1 MVRMLNQKRIIIHL
15 ILLLI
20 YILGLMNFFFP
31 VIRLQYQVA
40 NQIFGLLLLFI
51 PWVLVVNGFFFR
63 RMLVK
68 IINVVILI
76 IPCLIALPYAFL
88 ITFMSSQGAFMPI
101 HHLNLESFSV
111 MAYRTNGG
119 ATTDFG
125 VVVRQEKEIVPGV
138 LLVKQFYSKNHQ
150 ADILIKRLN
159 DSVIEID
166 GKRIVLKR
174 NVYIN

>member
-20 YILGLMNFFFP
+20 YIFGLMNFFFP
-31 VIRLQYQVA
+31 VIRLQYHVA
-40 NQIFGLLLLFI
+40 HQIFGLLLLFI
-51 PWVLVVNGFFFR
+51 PWVLVINGFFFR

-68 IINVVILI
+68 IINVIILI
-76 IPCLIALPYAFL
+76 IPCLIALPFAFL
-88 ITFMSSQGAFMPI
+88 ITFSSQDSFMPI

-138 LLVKQFYSKNHQ
+138 LLVKQLYSKNHR

-166 GKRIVLKR
+166 GERIVLKR
-174 NVYIN
+174 NVYMN